1 MGAAGHHDE
10 KTRPEARPPR
20 GTVAIVAGEA
30 SGDLLGASLVR
41 ALRERFPDLD
51 FEGIAGPRMQAEGVR
66 SLFPMAILS
75 VRGYVEALANLRAI
89 LGIRRRLKQR
99 LRATPPRL
107 FIGIDAPDFNL
118 NLERAL
124 KRAGVATVHFIG
136 PSIWAWRPE
145 RIHAIKHAVAHM
157 LLVFPFEED
166 IYRQHGIQATYVGH
180 PLAYAL
186 PETPDRDGAR
196 LRLGLDA
203 DAEYLALLPGSRDS
217 ELRQLARLYVQTMK
231 RLHAKRPETTFL
243 VPMVKAEH
251 ELLFEAMLKE
261 EGATH
266 LPLRFLQGRAHEV
279 LQAADCGLI
288 ASGTA
293 TLEAMLL
300 DCPHVITYKVPWL
313 TYKLMARRAV
323 STTVGLPNILAGRAI
338 VPEMIQEQANPE
350 ALAEAL
356 LGLLADPAARAA
368 MRAEFAPLRESLR
381 RDTPR
386 EIVDALAPFLE

>member
-1 MGAAGHHDE
+1 VAVAGHHDD
-10 KTRPEARPPR
+10 KTRPEARAPR

-41 ALRERFPDLD
+41 ALRGRFPDLE

-66 SLFPMAILS
+66 SLFPMATLS
-75 VRGYVEALANLRAI
+75 VRGYVEAFANLRAI

-118 NLERAL
+118 NVERAL
-124 KRAGVATVHFIG
+124 KRAGVTTVHFIG

-145 RIHAIKHAVAHM
+145 RIHGIKRAVSHM
-157 LLVFPFEED
+157 LLVFPFEEA
-166 IYRQHGIQATYVGH
+166 IYHRHGIPATYVGH

-203 DAEYLALLPGSRDS
+203 DAEYLALMPGSRDS
-217 ELRQLARLYVQTMK
+217 ELRQLARLYVRTMK
-231 RLHAKRPETTFL
+231 LMHARRPETTFL
-243 VPMVKAEH
+243 VPMVNADH
-251 ELLFEAMLKE
+251 ELYLEAMLKE
-261 EGATH
+261 EAATH
-266 LPLRFLQGRAHEV
+266 LPLRFLQGRAHDV

-313 TYKLMARRAV
+313 TFKLMKRRAV

-386 EIVDALAPFLE
+386 EIVDALTPYLE